1 MPVFGPIS
9 RRNLIAAFRSAG
21 FSGPYSGGKHQFMVR
36 DNLRVRIPNPHQ
48 GDINRNLLRRI
59 LMQAGISEDEWKNL

>member
-9 RRNLIAAFRSAG
+9 RRNLIAALRSAG

-48 GDINRNLLRRI
+48 GDISRNLLRRI